1 MSGQPNILFI
11 LADDLGYGDLSAVNG
26 GLSDTPV
33 LDNFLSQSVSLTQ
46 QYASSPVC
54 NPSRASLMTGRY
66 PHRTGSIDTL
76 EWRALERLALDETT
90 LADLLSRGGYRT
102 AHIGKWHLGA
112 FDNRYAPLSRGFD
125 ESVCF
130 RGGGHDYFD
139 WRIEYDNIP
148 QHSDG
153 RYLTDVWTD
162 EAIGFLGRVPKD
174 QPFFLNLCY
183 NAPHVPLQVPEE
195 EADIFRAKGLFSE
208 DVCKLYGMIRRMDS
222 GIGRVLEAL
231 KANGQ
236 YENTIVIFTSDNGP
250 EFMSDYLPT
259 PTHTE
264 RFNSGLRGSKG
275 SVYEG
280 GVKVPLLMRWPG
292 ELSAGTEVNQ
302 MTHFTDWLP
311 TLLAAA
317 NISLPSDLAID
328 GVNLLPLLRGES
340 HSLPD
345 TRYWQWNRYSPVAEC
360 NAAVR
365 EGDWKLVFPAIP
377 EAMRV
382 FDLEWLAVS
391 MYQPEYF
398 IERGIIDDAEP
409 FRVLSTPGQVE
420 LYDLS
425 EDPAESHDLA
435 ERNPEKVRHLSLK
448 LENWFLEVEADRQRN
463 R

>member
-1 MSGQPNILFI
+1 M
-11 LADDLGYGDLSAVNG
+11 
-26 GLSDTPV
+26 
-33 LDNFLSQSVSLTQ
+33 
-46 QYASSPVC
+46 
-54 NPSRASLMTGRY
+54 
-66 PHRTGSIDTL
+66 
-76 EWRALERLALDETT
+76 
-90 LADLLSRGGYRT
+90 
-102 AHIGKWHLGA
+102 
-112 FDNRYAPLSRGFD
+112 
-125 ESVCF
+125 
-130 RGGGHDYFD
+130 
-139 WRIEYDNIP
+139 
-148 QHSDG
+148 
-153 RYLTDVWTD
+153 
-162 EAIGFLGRVPKD
+162 
-174 QPFFLNLCY
+174 
-183 NAPHVPLQVPEE
+183 
-195 EADIFRAKGLFSE
+195 
-208 DVCKLYGMIRRMDS
+208 
-222 GIGRVLEAL
+222 
-231 KANGQ
+231 
-236 YENTIVIFTSDNGP
+236 
-250 EFMSDYLPT
+250 
-259 PTHTE
+259 
-264 RFNSGLRGSKG
+264 
-275 SVYEG
+275 
-280 GVKVPLLMRWPG
+280 
-292 ELSAGTEVNQ
+292 
-302 MTHFTDWLP
+302 
-311 TLLAAA
+311 
-317 NISLPSDLAID
+317 PSDLAID